1 MSDQNEKFLAAIRK
15 IGNHPTGYRM
25 ALLHMSDLPPAK
37 RTRDNLTRAIK
48 DLAQLRAKYNEGE
61 IFVLSSLDIVFV
73 GHVVTRPVL
82 AGVCEDIQVAFLGR
96 GALGIPIP
104 GAGARTNF
112 FTIFELSRDYSKAVA
127 YAEAAQAPVQ
137 QQMVGGRAVADST
150 LLARIKEEILHT
162 DIAAMLFN
170 QPAYDIGSGPNA
182 QVMFHETYIS
192 VQVLEQIFCP
202 GISITGRRWLF
213 ADLTEELD
221 TVVLRFLA
229 DPRERQGRH
238 EISLNINLSTLAS
251 EKFAKF
257 DAEIT
262 PEYRGEIIL
271 EVNKTDVFENM
282 GLFRRV
288 TPGLREKGYR
298 ILLDSLSFDSLV
310 AIDFDGLPCDFA
322 KVFWDNEF
330 NGLPESE
337 VERAREKMRTGK
349 PRFILARCDNAESV
363 RFARSAGVT
372 IVQGRL
378 IDHMM
383 RNKGGL

>member
-1 MSDQNEKFLAAIRK
+1 M
-15 IGNHPTGYRM
+15 G
-25 ALLHMSDLPPAK
+25 
-37 RTRDNLTRAIK
+37 
-48 DLAQLRAKYNEGE
+48 
-61 IFVLSSLDIVFV
+61 
-73 GHVVTRPVL
+73 
-82 AGVCEDIQVAFLGR
+82 
-96 GALGIPIP
+96 
-104 GAGARTNF
+104 
-112 FTIFELSRDYSKAVA
+112 
-127 YAEAAQAPVQ
+127 PVQ
-137 QQMVGGRAVADST
+137 QQIVGGRAVADIT
-150 LLARIKEEILHT
+150 LLSRIKEEILHT

-170 QPAYDIGSGPNA
+170 QPAYELGSGPQA
-182 QVMFHETYIS
+182 TVLFHETYIS

-251 EKFAKF
+251 DKFTKF

-262 PEYRGEIIL
+262 PEYRREIIL

-282 GLFRRV
+282 GVFRRV
-288 TPGLREKGYR
+288 APSLREKGYR
-298 ILLDSLSFDSLV
+298 VLLDSLSFDCLA
-310 AIDFDGLPCDFA
+310 AIDFNGIEVDFA
-322 KVFWDNEF
+322 KVFWDNDF
-330 NGLPESE
+330 NGLTEVE
-337 VERAREKMRTGK
+337 VERAREKMKTGK

-363 RFARSAGVT
+363 RFARSANVT